1 MRVTIRIN
9 HSKRNAIADYCAK
22 NISPRRYY
30 LHNSVGGTGW
40 QLSQNTLEVEEHYAL
55 IIKLKYSE

>member
-1 MRVTIRIN
+1 MLVTIRIKHN
-9 HSKRNAIADYCAK
+9 KRQAIADYCHK
-22 NISPRRYY
+22 NVSPRRYY

-40 QLSQNTLEVEEHYAL
+40 QLSQNTLEVDEQHAL